1 MAKSEV
7 WVVRADKPI
16 ADRVEKAQLVAI
28 GWFRMGD
35 LKQLTARQD
44 FKAKY
49 REVYAEND
57 NRVGIGAGQL
67 FRFSK
72 EISIGDLVLTPLSA
86 SREVLI
92 GKIVSDY
99 KFDKDLISEAYPNVR
114 SVEWLKKISRDS
126 ISQQMRNSLGGLAS
140 VFKITDHVEEVN
152 KLLGLGVPK
161 VHTEEPQPPYHE
173 EVIAKASE
181 MISDLLNEI
190 SPYEFQGLVA
200 AVLRALG
207 FQTRVSQPGPDGGVD
222 IKAFPDALGFQS
234 PRIRV
239 QVKHRKG
246 PASAPEVQQLAGA
259 TKGDNYNGLFVSTGG
274 FTGQALS
281 EGGKHPHITLIDR
294 EEFVD
299 MLRDHYEKL
308 EPEYQAMV
316 PLTKVY
322 VPSHS
327 TKG

>member
-1 MAKSEV
+1 MTKQEV

-16 ADRVEKAQLVAI
+16 AEKVEKAKLVAI
-28 GWFRMGD
+28 GWSQMGD
-35 LKQLTARQD
+35 LKQFNTRQEL
-44 FKAKY
+44 KEKY
-49 REVYAEND
+49 RTVYAEND

-72 EISIGDLVLTPLSA
+72 EISIGELVLTPLSA

-92 GKIVSDY
+92 GKIISDY
-99 KFDKDLISEAYPNVR
+99 KFDKDLISAAYPNVR
-114 SVEWLKKISRDS
+114 SVEWLKKISRD
-126 ISQQMRNSLGGLAS
+126 IVSQQMRNSLGGLQA
-140 VFKITDHVEEVN
+140 VYKITDHIKEVE
-152 KLLGLGVPK
+152 KLLELEKTK
-161 VHTEEPQPPYHE
+161 VTPEEPQPPYHE

-190 SPYEFQGLVA
+190 SPYELQGLVA
-200 AVLRALG
+200 ALLRALG
-207 FQTRVSQPGPDGGVD
+207 FQTRVSQPGPDGGID
-222 IKAFPDALGFQS
+222 IRAFPDALGFQT

-246 PASAPEVQQLAGA
+246 SASAPEVQQLAGA

-274 FTGQALS
+274 FTNQAVS
-281 EGGKHPHITLIDR
+281 EGGKHPHITLMDRDEFIDLLR
-294 EEFVD
+294 E
-299 MLRDHYEKL
+299 HYEKL

-322 VPSHS
+322 IPSLPARQ
-327 TKG
+327 